1 MSEVWAK
8 GENSCALS
16 CDKCVCLE
24 WVIWHVGPAGEV
36 CVWAWG
42 WGEHCGVHTV
52 TPGAPAFTPSCVSD
66 DMYVQCGAGVES
78 QLSCSL
84 S

>member
-1 MSEVWAK
+1 M
-8 GENSCALS
+8 
-16 CDKCVCLE
+16 
-24 WVIWHVGPAGEV
+24 
-36 CVWAWG
+36 CVWSGSYDTWG
-42 WGEHCGVHTV
+42 QLVRYAFGHGGGGEHCCVHTV

-66 DMYVQCGAGVES
+66 DVYVQCGAGVES

>member
-1 MSEVWAK
+1 M
-8 GENSCALS
+8 
-16 CDKCVCLE
+16 
-24 WVIWHVGPAGEV
+24 GPAGEV

-42 WGEHCGVHTV
+42 WGEHCCVHTV

-66 DMYVQCGAGVES
+66 DVYVQCGAGVES